1 MRWKFWQSEPEI
13 ETRSYTD
20 AITDMVLAQARGDDA
35 IASSRPAVLEAC
47 SGLWARAFAS
57 ANIEPETPATAAL
70 TPAVMETIGRKLFEN
85 GEAIFEIQVV
95 RGMVRL
101 VQASS
106 HTVLGGEPDSWLYE
120 LTIPTPDNIIT
131 RYRPAAGVVHVRYAS
146 GFAEPWRGTG
156 PIMNASTSR
165 KLAAALEMRLS
176 QEANTAVGNLV
187 PVPDMAGTDGLQADI
202 RSLKGNNVLVPS
214 TRSEQFTGGGT
225 PPRSDWEPRR
235 LGANWPQTL
244 QPMRADVSDHLAAA
258 AGVPAALLSR
268 QVDGTGRREGW
279 RQFLHGTIQP
289 IARIIVVEL
298 QQKLDT
304 PDLSIKF
311 DRLMA
316 SDIQGRAR
324 AFQSMVVG
332 GMEPAKAATLSGL
345 IAQEDD

>member
-20 AITDMVLAQARGDDA
+20 AITDLVLAQARGDDA
-35 IASSRPAVLEAC
+35 IANSRPAVLEAC

-70 TPAVMETIGRKLFEN
+70 TPTVMETIGRKLFEN
-85 GEAIFEIQVV
+85 GEAIIEIQVV

-131 RYRPAAGVVHVRYAS
+131 RYRPAASVVHVRYAS

-165 KLAAALEMRLS
+165 KLAAALELRLS

-187 PVPDMAGTDGLQADI
+187 PVPDMAGTEGLQADI
-202 RSLKGNNVLVPS
+202 KALKGNNVLVPS
-214 TRSEQFTGGGT
+214 TRSDQFTGGQT

-258 AGVPAALLSR
+258 AGRTGCPAVP
-268 QVDGTGRREGW
+268 TGGRHRSAWGW

-332 GMEPAKAATLSGL
+332 GMEITKAATLSGL
-345 IAQEDD
+345 IAEDD